1 MFHAYALA
9 AIASFIRVFL
19 KSWQQLSVA
28 NMEFRTIMPVSILM
42 TCGEVYVIFSVR
54 DASKLWLLVLVM
66 GIAAGF
72 GSMLSMW
79 LHSRLNGR
87 GR

>member
-1 MFHAYALA
+1 MFDAYALA

-19 KSWQQLSVA
+19 KSWQQLSVQA
-28 NMEFRTIMPVSILM
+28 MQFKTIMPVSVLM
-42 TCGEVYVIFSVR
+42 SASEVYVIFSVK
-54 DASKLWLLVLVM
+54 DASQLWALVLVM
-66 GIAAGF
+66 GVAAGL